1 MLEIG
6 KDSYVQLARTRA
18 LTDKTNE
25 QRKKFIC
32 TVHGVCCQWKV
43 EGLPRGSHD
52 TKTTNLTSEST
63 TKNLHTH

>member
-6 KDSYVQLARTRA
+6 EDSYVQLARTRA

-52 TKTTNLTSEST
+52 TKQQI
-63 TKNLHTH
+63 